1 MEPIKTV
8 DGEIQETDPLLRKQK
23 EDVSRMR
30 ASLLS
35 LATYGDTAKI
45 AMQNITVL
53 RVSHQLGRII
63 RYTEMMDKIE
73 NKLYEAIDNTLQ
85 TVDTYDMS
93 GLLTLIGIQ
102 ERLQESMIKSHK
114 LLEPYLDM
122 SKLDVVTIDNV
133 GVAPNSEI
141 TILSK
146 ESRNKLRVSAQ
157 QVLAALN
164 NEDAS

>member
-122 SKLDVVTIDNV
+122 SKLDVVTIDNA
-133 GVAPNSEI
+133 GVAPNSEV

>member
-1 MEPIKTV
+1 M
-8 DGEIQETDPLLRKQK
+8 
-23 EDVSRMR
+23 
-30 ASLLS
+30 
-35 LATYGDTAKI
+35 
-45 AMQNITVL
+45 
-53 RVSHQLGRII
+53 
-63 RYTEMMDKIE
+63 
-73 NKLYEAIDNTLQ
+73 YEAIDNTLQ

-122 SKLDVVTIDNV
+122 SKLDVVTIDNA
-133 GVAPNSEI
+133 GVAPNSEV